1 MERRHNRLLLW
12 RPTIISMLNYTIYT
26 YFRIAKE
33 HGKTPQQVVIMENY
47 HHLHAK
53 LSALKISVLDNFK
66 KDAKQ
71 R

>member
-1 MERRHNRLLLW
+1 
-12 RPTIISMLNYTIYT
+12 MLNYTIYT